1 MLTLEVTPMKL
12 KAEIEPVYLTGNFSV
27 VTADKGWKI
36 TAPPDTYS
44 TGSWSGQG
52 MPFYSQGIAYSQTF
66 NIEKPAA
73 RYEVGLGEWKGTVA
87 EVSVNGTPAGTIA
100 YPPYRLDVSGLMRE
114 GNNTVTVT
122 VIGSL
127 KNLLG
132 PHHNNPPTGMAISPF
147 WRGVKG
153 CPPGTEYQILP
164 YGLMGE
170 VGLYGNR

>member
-1 MLTLEVTPMKL
+1 
-12 KAEIEPVYLTGNFSV
+12 
-27 VTADKGWKI
+27 
-36 TAPPDTYS
+36 
-44 TGSWSGQG
+44 

-66 NIEKPAA
+66 NIEKPAT

-87 EVSVNGTPAGTIA
+87 EVSVNGSPAGIIA
-100 YPPYRLDVSGLMRE
+100 YPPYRLDVSGLIKA
-114 GNNTVTVT
+114 GANTVTIT

-132 PHHNNPPTGMAISPF
+132 PHHNNPPAGMAISPF

-153 CPPGTEYQILP
+153 YPPGREYQILP

-170 VGLYGNR
+170 LGLYGNR